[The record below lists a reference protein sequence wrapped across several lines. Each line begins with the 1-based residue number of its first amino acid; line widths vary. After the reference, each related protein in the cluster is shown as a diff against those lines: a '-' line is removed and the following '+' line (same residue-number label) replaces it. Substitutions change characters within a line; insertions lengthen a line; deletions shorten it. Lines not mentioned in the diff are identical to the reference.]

1 MSNEDRDGF
10 EQDYEEIQNLIEEED
25 ELLEDWQTEP
35 EPDVE
40 DDLPDDASEEQ
51 GKKPQKGPKW
61 KGVVIAAAVLAVAAA
76 VLLVLSKTGIIPHK
90 KESVIQGLLQA
101 QTETETAGPGEQ
113 PTEAEQPAP
122 TATPSVTATP
132 MPVQSET
139 PEQTE
144 ASKPAGNTVVIP
156 AQLVY
161 VGSSPEELKHYAEE
175 YGLKSVTLEADG
187 SVKVLSETTVP
198 SADVDALVAKISEK
212 CSEPGW
218 YFHFLSISANND
230 QTVFSIVVNELNM
243 SDKEKQTVTDLFL
256 TAGIHAVQSGHTTES
271 LRIDLLNQ
279 VGDHIGTIT
288 TGPLKLG
295 N

>member
-1 MSNEDRDGF
+1 
-10 EQDYEEIQNLIEEED
+10 
-25 ELLEDWQTEP
+25 
-35 EPDVE
+35 
-40 DDLPDDASEEQ
+40 
-51 GKKPQKGPKW
+51 
-61 KGVVIAAAVLAVAAA
+61 
-76 VLLVLSKTGIIPHK
+76 
-90 KESVIQGLLQA
+90 
-101 QTETETAGPGEQ
+101 
-113 PTEAEQPAP
+113 
-122 TATPSVTATP
+122 VT
-132 MPVQSET
+132 
-139 PEQTE
+139 
-144 ASKPAGNTVVIP
+144 I
-156 AQLVY
+156 
-161 VGSSPEELKHYAEE
+161 
-175 YGLKSVTLEADG
+175 EADG
-187 SVKVLSETTVP
+187 SVKVLAETTVP

-243 SDKEKQTVTDLFL
+243 SEKEKQTVTDLFL